1 MRVAFERLVGA
12 GAVDSA
18 AGEVNQMSAELF
30 CFSLKRQTPK
40 PAQKNEWQ
48 TPGAANCNEAL
59 RSFEKA
65 TDRGSRLVLCGGA
78 DIPEFYLEKRE
89 RILRPGGVR
98 AGQVLA
104 IFPVRRAALSRV

>member
-18 AGEVNQMSAELF
+18 AGEVNQMSA
-30 CFSLKRQTPK
+30 FSLKRQTPK

-48 TPGAANCNEAL
+48 TPGAAHCNEAL

-65 TDRGSRLVLCGGA
+65 TDRGSRLVLYGGA
-78 DIPEFYLEKRE
+78 DVPEFYLEKRE

-104 IFPVRRAALSRV
+104 IFPVRRAALSRA